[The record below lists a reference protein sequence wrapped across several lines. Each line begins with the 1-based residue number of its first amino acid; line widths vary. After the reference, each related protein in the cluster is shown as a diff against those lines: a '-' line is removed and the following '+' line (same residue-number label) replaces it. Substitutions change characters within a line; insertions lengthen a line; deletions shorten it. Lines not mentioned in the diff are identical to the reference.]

1 MIDRILR
8 FVNWMVIKH
17 TWLVTTAIILLTALL
32 YWNIRHL
39 RLGTDLND
47 LFGNRDPQWKTV
59 NELNEKLGYG
69 NQLFAMVEVPS
80 LSDDSPEQMEAMA
93 DRLVADM
100 NQSGL
105 FTVARCSLTDE
116 ELMGML
122 HLFAWN
128 LPAYAQPEQAQEIK
142 RRLSDEQIRDTVRQA
157 GAGLVTP
164 FSSFGTDYFTADPLG
179 LTQVVAKSGGLNEY
193 SSFDLAW
200 GGGNHFFSNDHKA
213 LLVIAEPRSAAADYQ
228 FALKVLQW
236 TRDDIRSISNSD
248 DFKGLP
254 LTVTLAGP
262 YVYAEQDRKF
272 IQANIRLVSLVSVI
286 ANLILCLLIYPRIP
300 LLLLSLLP
308 TGLGILW
315 TTGIA
320 ATYPGEINLISLSFI
335 PILTGLGDD
344 QIVHFFNRVPQ
355 EWAVSGTLDDAM
367 RRTYNTTGHSIFYCI
382 LTMATATAALATST
396 FKALAEFGFILSV
409 GLVMLMVHTLFTV
422 PVLMRGWWR
431 IAKPKAPENVTF
443 RFLPSVARVSVDLV
457 GRHRRLVFALSG
469 VVFATCAAVLPF
481 VRMDR
486 KVEITRGESNP
497 AIAGQKRLGEKFGIE
512 GSPEVFLV
520 HGGEEEVLQRAEK
533 LTAVLGEQRV
543 VKSVFSPT
551 SLVPSLATQAVRIR
565 ALKDIDFAHAANVLE
580 DSLRANGFRTAP
592 FQPAIDRLRQMG
604 TGLQP
609 LDLEKVRQFL
619 PRGLLDN
626 SIRRIG
632 DNQYVAAIAFY
643 PTDPDATE
651 VIPDSTLH
659 SWQEQFGAFDL
670 FSFNKINR
678 DLQAQILHD
687 SRRAMLLTT
696 AGIILIVFFIFRN
709 LRITLLV
716 LTPIVFAIV
725 VTFGVLFLTGHRFS
739 FMAITALPLI
749 VGIGIDNGIHLVQR
763 YLQND
768 YSIIEVAKASGPALI
783 QSSLTT
789 LIGFGALL
797 VSTFQPM
804 AEMGLVTTIGV
815 ALALA
820 AALWMVPAVIL
831 VLGPHRGSTAGSQAS
846 TLVTEEV
853 HRQSRG

>member
-1 MIDRILR
+1 MTGRILR
-8 FVNWMVIKH
+8 FVSWIVIKH
-17 TWLVTTAIILLTALL
+17 TWLVTAVIIVLTGLL

-47 LFGNRDPQWKTV
+47 LFGDRDPHWKTI

-80 LSDDSPEQMEAMA
+80 LTEDSPEQMEGMA

-105 FTVARCSLTDE
+105 FTAARCSLTDE
-116 ELMGML
+116 ELMNML

-128 LPAYAQPEQAQEIK
+128 FPSYTQPGQVQEIK
-142 RRLSDEQIRDTVRQA
+142 QRLSDPHIRETIQQA

-164 FSSFGTDYFTADPLG
+164 FSSFGTNYFQADPLG
-179 LTQVVAKSGGLNEY
+179 LTQVVAKGAGIGEY
-193 SSFDLAW
+193 ASFDLSW
-200 GGGNHFFSNDHKA
+200 GGSNHFFSKDHKA
-213 LLVIAEPRSAAADYQ
+213 LLIIAEPRAAAADYQ

-236 TRDDIRSISNSD
+236 TRDEIRTASNSE

-272 IQANIRLVSLVSVI
+272 IQANVRLVSLVSIV
-286 ANLILCLLIYPRIP
+286 ANLTLCLLIYPRIP

-355 EWAVSGTLDDAM
+355 EWAISGGLDDAL
-367 RRTYNTTGHSIFYCI
+367 RRTYSTTGQSIFFCI

-396 FKALAEFGFILSV
+396 FKALAEFGFVLSV

-422 PVLMRGWWR
+422 PALMRGWWR

-443 RFLPSVARVSVDLV
+443 RFLPSLARVTVTFV
-457 GRHRRLVFALSG
+457 GRHAKLVFA
-469 VVFATCAAVLPF
+469 VCAAIFVVSLGVLPF

-486 KVEITRGESNP
+486 KVEITRGEDNP
-497 AIAGQKRLGEKFGIE
+497 AIAGQKLLGEKFGIE

-520 HGGEEEVLQRAEK
+520 HGGEEEVLQRAEE
-533 LTAVLGEQRV
+533 LTAVLNEQKV

-551 SLVPSLATQAVRIR
+551 SLVPSVATQGIR
-565 ALKDIDFAHAANVLE
+565 AAALKDIDFIHAANVLE
-580 DSLRANGFRTAP
+580 ESLRANGFRTAP
-592 FQPAIDRLRQMG
+592 FQPAMNRLRQMEKG
-604 TGLQP
+604 FQP
-609 LDLEKVRQFL
+609 LDLQTVRQVL

-626 SIRRIG
+626 SMRKIG

-643 PTDPDATE
+643 PADPEATE

-659 SWQEQFGAFDL
+659 SWQQEFGAFDL
-670 FSFNKINR
+670 FSFNKMNR
-678 DLQAQILHD
+678 DLQSQILQD
-687 SRRAMLLTT
+687 GRRAMLLTT
-696 AGIILIVFFIFRN
+696 AGIIVIVFFIFRDV
-709 LRITLLV
+709 RITLLV
-716 LTPIVFAIV
+716 LAPIVFAIV
-725 VTFGVLFLTGHRFS
+725 VTFGVLFLVGHRFS

-763 YLQND
+763 YLQNNL
-768 YSIIEVAKASGPALI
+768 SIIEIAKASGPALI

-820 AALWMVPAVIL
+820 AALWMVPAIVL
-831 VLGPHRGSTAGSQAS
+831 VLGLQRSGFAKSPGAS
-846 TLVTEEV
+846 F
-853 HRQSRG
+853 Q

>member
-1 MIDRILR
+1 MTDRILR
-8 FVNWMVIKH
+8 FVSWVVIKH
-17 TWLVTTAIILLTALL
+17 TWLVTATIILLTGLL

-47 LFGNRDPQWKTV
+47 LFGDRDPHWKTV
-59 NELNEKLGYG
+59 NDLSEKLGYG
-69 NQLFAMVEVPS
+69 NQFFALVEAPS
-80 LSDDSPEQMEAMA
+80 LNDDTPDQMEAMA

-105 FTVARCSLTDE
+105 FTAARCSLTDE
-116 ELMGML
+116 ELLGML

-128 LPAYAQPEQAQEIK
+128 LPAYAAPEQVAEL
-142 RRLSDEQIRDTVRQA
+142 RHRLSDQQIRETVRQA

-164 FSSFGTDYFTADPLG
+164 FSSFGTNYFMADPLG
-179 LTQVVAKSGGLNEY
+179 LTQVVAKGAGIGEY
-193 SSFDLAW
+193 ASFDLSW
-200 GGGNHFFSNDHKA
+200 GGGNHFFSKDHKA
-213 LLVIAEPRSAAADYQ
+213 LLVIAQPRAAAADYQ

-236 TRDDIRSISNSD
+236 TRDDIRTISNSE

-272 IQANIRLVSLVSVI
+272 IQSNVRLVSLVSII
-286 ANLILCLLIYPRIP
+286 ANVILCLLIYPRVP
-300 LLLLSLLP
+300 LLILSLLP
-308 TGLGILW
+308 TSLGILW

-344 QIVHFFNRVPQ
+344 QVVHFFNRIPQ
-355 EWAVSGTLDDAM
+355 EWAISGTLDGAVQ
-367 RRTYNTTGHSIFYCI
+367 RTYETTGHSIFFCI

-396 FKALAEFGFILSV
+396 FKALAEFGFVLSV
-409 GLVMLMVHTLFTV
+409 GLVMLMLHTLFTV
-422 PVLMRGWWR
+422 PALMRGWWK

-443 RFLPSVARVSVDLV
+443 RFLPAVARVTVDFV
-457 GRHRRLVFALSG
+457 GRHARLVCTVSAF
-469 VVFATCAAVLPF
+469 VFFVAAAVLPF

-497 AIAGQKRLGEKFGIE
+497 AIEGQKRLGQKFGIE
-512 GSPEVFLV
+512 GSPEVFLI
-520 HGGEEEVLQRAEK
+520 HGGEEEVLRRAEK
-533 LTAVLGEQRV
+533 LTAVLGKQKV
-543 VKSVFSPT
+543 VKSVFSP
-551 SLVPSLATQAVRIR
+551 SALVPSVETQAARSQ
-565 ALKDIDFAHAANVLE
+565 ALGNIDFEHAANVLE
-580 DSLRANGFRTAP
+580 ESLRANGFRIAP
-592 FQPAIDRLRQMG
+592 FQAAIDHLRQMG
-604 TGLQP
+604 TGMQP
-609 LDLEKVRQFL
+609 LNLEKVSQFL

-626 SIRRIG
+626 SVRKLG

-651 VIPDSTLH
+651 VISDATLH
-659 SWQEQFGAFDL
+659 SWQQEFGAFDL

-678 DLQAQILHD
+678 DLQSQILHD

-696 AGIILIVFFIFRN
+696 AGIVLIVFLVFRSV
-709 LRITLLV
+709 RITLLV
-716 LTPIVFAIV
+716 LAPIVFAIV
-725 VTFGVLFLTGHRFS
+725 VTFGVLFFVGHRFS

-763 YLQND
+763 YLQNNV
-768 YSIIEVAKASGPALI
+768 SITEIAKASGPALI

-789 LIGFGALL
+789 LIGFAALL

-820 AALWMVPAVIL
+820 AALWMVPAV
-831 VLGPHRGSTAGSQAS
+831 VLLFGPPRAKTAESHA
-846 TLVTEEV
+846 TLLQEK
-853 HRQSRG
+853 SN

>member
-8 FVNWMVIKH
+8 MVSWVVIKH
-17 TWLVTTAIILLTALL
+17 TWLVTVAIMILTGLL

-47 LFGNRDPQWKTV
+47 LFGDRDPRWRTISD
-59 NELNEKLGYG
+59 LNEKLGYG

-80 LSDDSPEQMEAMA
+80 LTEDTPEQMGAMA

-105 FTVARCSLTDE
+105 FSVARCSLTDE

-122 HLFAWN
+122 RLFARN
-128 LPAYAQPEQAQEIK
+128 FPDYAPPNQIDEIK
-142 RRLSDEQIRDTVRQA
+142 ARFSDQRIREAVRQA

-164 FSSFGTDYFTADPLG
+164 FSSFGANYFTADPLG
-179 LTQVVAKSGGLNEY
+179 LTPIVAKGAGFSEY
-193 SSFDLAW
+193 SNFDMEW
-200 GGGNHFFSNDHKA
+200 GGGNHFFSKDHKA

-236 TRDDIRSISNSD
+236 TRDDLRTISNSD
-248 DFKGLP
+248 EFKGLP

-286 ANLILCLLIYPRIP
+286 ANLILCLMIYPRIP

-367 RRTYNTTGHSIFYCI
+367 RRSYNTTGHSIFYCI

-396 FKALAEFGFILSV
+396 FKALAEFGFVLSV

-422 PVLMRGWWR
+422 PALMRGWWQ
-431 IAKPKAPENVTF
+431 IAKPKTPENVTF
-443 RFLPSVARVSVDLV
+443 RFLPSLARVTVEFV
-457 GRHRRLVFALSG
+457 GRHARLVFAVSAA
-469 VVFATCAAVLPF
+469 VFILAAAVLPF
-481 VRMDR
+481 VHMDR
-486 KVEITRGESNP
+486 KVEITRGEDNP

-512 GSPEVFLV
+512 GSPEVLLV
-520 HGGEEEVLQRAEK
+520 QGDEEQVLERTEK
-533 LTAVLGEQRV
+533 LTAVLDAQKE
-543 VKSVFSPT
+543 VKSVFSPS
-551 SLVPSLATQAVRIR
+551 SLVPSLATQKVRSQ
-565 ALKDIDFAHAANVLE
+565 ALKDIDFAHAASVLE
-580 DSLRANGFRTAP
+580 ESLRANGFRTAA
-592 FQPAIDRLRQMG
+592 FQPAVDRIRQMG
-604 TGLQP
+604 KGSQP

-619 PRGLLDN
+619 PRGLIDN
-626 SIRRIG
+626 SIRKIG
-632 DNQYVAAIAFY
+632 SDQYVAAIAFY
-643 PTDPDATE
+643 PADPDATE
-651 VIPDSTLH
+651 VIPDGTLH
-659 SWQEQFGAFDL
+659 SWQKEYGAFDL

-678 DLQAQILHD
+678 DLQTQILHD

-696 AGIILIVFFIFRN
+696 SGIILIVFFIFRN
-709 LRITLLV
+709 VRITVLV
-716 LTPIVFAIV
+716 LAPIVFAIV
-725 VTFGVLFLTGHRFS
+725 VTFGILFLAGHRFS

-768 YSIIEVAKASGPALI
+768 LSIIEIAKASGPALI

-797 VSTFQPM
+797 ASTFQPM

-815 ALALA
+815 VLALA
-820 AALWMVPAVIL
+820 AALWMVPGAIL
-831 VLGPHRGSTAGSQAS
+831 VLGPRRGPPKLGG
-846 TLVTEEV
+846 
-853 HRQSRG
+853 RND